1 VPLSGNSL
9 SAARP
14 AHCRLSFAM
23 KAPGD
28 MFLKPSS
35 SPERL
40 SRCRHPSNSHLAKGE
55 RISLGKASSQQM
67 QKKENVF
74 YVLTCH
80 GGIDAPNVG
89 Q

>member
-1 VPLSGNSL
+1 MIRNFGDVRVSAKFHLDSKEGLLQKGGEPLSGNSL

-40 SRCRHPSNSHLAKGE
+40 RCRHPSNSHLAKGE
-55 RISLGKASSQQM
+55 IEAVR
-67 QKKENVF
+67 KE
-74 YVLTCH
+74 
-80 GGIDAPNVG
+80 D
-89 Q
+89 